1 MIYNHNLKT
10 YLPLFGGN
18 GAPAILDLYSGATA
32 AYSVR
37 LLKSTYVGKCLRI
50 RRTSDFN
57 EMDFGFVGGYLDL
70 AAVTAFVGL
79 NSGFVVKWY
88 NQLGNSS
95 FDILQTTNSKQ
106 PRLTNVVGTVNLVNG
121 KAAIHFNAA
130 NLQNLITA
138 GTVQPQTGDFLITV
152 VGNTHTTVGNGAII
166 DQDDQVTLNGRVSQY
181 IYRDLNT
188 FRQLTFNTA
197 GSFTIVNSPTFSANV
212 QQVYNSQKVANI
224 LSAGINNV
232 NNTSGLFTGTVRTT
246 AVKLTVGAGNN
257 GTGDFFDGML
267 QEILFF
273 DGNQNANRAAIIANQ
288 RTYFNF

>member
-1 MIYNHNLKT
+1 M
-10 YLPLFGGN
+10 
-18 GAPAILDLYSGATA
+18 
-32 AYSVR
+32 
-37 LLKSTYVGKCLRI
+37 
-50 RRTSDFN
+50 
-57 EMDFGFVGGYLDL
+57 
-70 AAVTAFVGL
+70 
-79 NSGFVVKWY
+79 
-88 NQLGNSS
+88 
-95 FDILQTTNSKQ
+95 
-106 PRLTNVVGTVNLVNG
+106 
-121 KAAIHFNAA
+121 
-130 NLQNLITA
+130 
-138 GTVQPQTGDFLITV
+138 
-152 VGNTHTTVGNGAII
+152 
-166 DQDDQVTLNGRVSQY
+166 TLNGRVSQY